1 MEISKVYMTNPEGVS
16 YTVSTTSIYDGF
28 GNSTVN
34 GILSKVENYKSVNYT
49 ISDPENKIS
58 TQVTCIVDSNVEPT
72 IVTDIGQIIFPS
84 KDVLTSSIKN
94 KISRSWITNYL
105 YIAYT
110 MYSNADRTVYRLVRT
125 KDEKTFYQSYISKGN
140 VVSIPIEQIFES
152 ELVSGKE
159 KVILNDFRE
168 EGFEVFIEIVCMGEN
183 PVQRTIYCV
192 KRSHCEST
200 KNPKLITT
208 SSFVNIYENEE
219 DIESKECD
227 IVEIRD
233 RFIKGAR
240 MLKRY
245 NNIITKIARKKEII
259 SVTFEYLFEF
269 GWDAGMSIISS
280 KIGGNKPII
289 GKVFDIVSS
298 LGKGVVKG
306 GIEKILR

>member
-1 MEISKVYMTNPEGVS
+1 
-16 YTVSTTSIYDGF
+16 
-28 GNSTVN
+28 
-34 GILSKVENYKSVNYT
+34 
-49 ISDPENKIS
+49 
-58 TQVTCIVDSNVEPT
+58 
-72 IVTDIGQIIFPS
+72 
-84 KDVLTSSIKN
+84 
-94 KISRSWITNYL
+94 
-105 YIAYT
+105 

-125 KDEKTFYQSYISKGN
+125 KDEKTFYQSYMSKGN

-192 KRSHCEST
+192 KRSPCEST

-245 NNIITKIARKKEII
+245 NNIITKIAKKKEII

-280 KIGGNKPII
+280 KIGGNKPIV
-289 GKVFDIVSS
+289 GKVFDVVSS

-306 GIEKILR
+306 GIEKLLR